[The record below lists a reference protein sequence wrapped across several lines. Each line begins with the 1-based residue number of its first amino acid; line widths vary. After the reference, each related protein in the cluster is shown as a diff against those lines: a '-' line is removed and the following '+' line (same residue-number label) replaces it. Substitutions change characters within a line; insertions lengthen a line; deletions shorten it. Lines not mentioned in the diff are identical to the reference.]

1 MVDNPF
7 TPVFGGKPDSFFGRR
22 DLLERFDRALE
33 VRGSDDRALFFTG
46 TRGSGKTAL
55 LEQLSMRAAKAGWK
69 TIDVGAEQA
78 LQSFYRQLAQFDE
91 LTETVSP
98 SLEVKVLGSGGSLA
112 GKSTAKT
119 TRYDRADVTQL
130 FRRACEKQKRGI
142 FVSVD
147 EIQKVPLEDVI
158 SLCEAF
164 QMASRKGFDAALA
177 VAGLPYSHEAIIHE
191 DGCTFMR
198 RSAHEKLNLLDVSEV
213 REAYNTAFSEM
224 SNLKVE
230 GEAFERLVRRS
241 SGHPYMMQL
250 LGYYVIE
257 YVNQLGAKKPV
268 INAEAI
274 GAAEPV
280 ALDAYERRALRPL
293 LDELSEGERGYLRAM
308 AETADEAFVS
318 RSGDVAEA
326 MQRTTQQANSWRQ
339 GLIDKGVI
347 VSAGHGLVRFAIP
360 YLRAYMGKPTEE
372 EANLEQLEAWGV

>member
-1 MVDNPF
+1 MIDNPF

-22 DLLERFDRALE
+22 DLLDRFERALE

-78 LQSFYRQLAQFDE
+78 LQSFYRQLTQCDE
-91 LTETVSP
+91 LTETLAP
-98 SLEVKVLGSGGSLA
+98 SLEVKVLGSGGSVA

-119 TRYDRADVTQL
+119 TRYATADVTQL
-130 FRRACEKQKRGI
+130 FQRTCEKQKRGI

-147 EIQKVPLEDVI
+147 EIQKVPSDDVV

-164 QMASRKGFDAALA
+164 QMASRKGLDVALV
-177 VAGLPYSHEAIIHE
+177 VAGLPYAHEKIIHE

-198 RSAHEKLNLLDVSEV
+198 RAAHEKLNLLDISEV
-213 REAYNTAFSEM
+213 REAYQVAFSRM
-224 SNLKVE
+224 GNLKTE
-230 GEAFERLVRRS
+230 KEAFAEMVHHS

-257 YVNQLGAKKPV
+257 YLNQHGSKKPV
-268 INAEAI
+268 VTAQTVEAV
-274 GAAEPV
+274 APV
-280 ALDAYERRALRPL
+280 ALEVYERRALRPL

-308 AETADEAFVS
+308 AEVSDATFVS
-318 RSGDVAEA
+318 RTGDVAEA
-326 MQRTTQQANSWRQ
+326 LRRTVQQANSWRQ

-347 VSAGHGLVRFAIP
+347 VSAGHGVVRFAIP
-360 YLRAYMGKPTEE
+360 YLRAYVGKPTGE